1 MGRRQHFSIF
11 LTVLTTS
18 GQHRAPSSKARH
30 AQLADAMRGHVLAE
44 GELMGTY
51 RHGGEKE

>member
-1 MGRRQHFSIF
+1 LAIRYFFEVFALDRQVD
-11 LTVLTTS
+11 LD
-18 GQHRAPSSKARH
+18 SKARH

-44 GELMGTY
+44 GELMGTI